1 MKNIKIAVIGLGYVG
16 LPVSVSFSKKY
27 EVIGYDIDI
36 KRISYLAKLK
46 LPIEKEEFYANSLK
60 DIIKWVDNLKQIDT
74 SEVKPLHN
82 VTENTESIRN
92 DEVEK
97 NNSVED
103 VLNNAPERANNFFKV
118 PKVVE

>member
-1 MKNIKIAVIGLGYVG
+1 M
-16 LPVSVSFSKKY
+16 S
-27 EVIGYDIDI
+27 DIDI

-46 LPIEKEEFYANSLK
+46 LPSEKEEFYANSLK

-82 VTENTESIRN
+82 VTENTESIRS

>member
-1 MKNIKIAVIGLGYVG
+1 M
-16 LPVSVSFSKKY
+16 S
-27 EVIGYDIDI
+27 DIDI

-46 LPIEKEEFYANSLK
+46 LPSEKEEFYADSLK

>member
-1 MKNIKIAVIGLGYVG
+1 M
-16 LPVSVSFSKKY
+16 S
-27 EVIGYDIDI
+27 DIDI

-46 LPIEKEEFYANSLK
+46 LPSEKEEFYANSLK

-82 VTENTESIRN
+82 VTENTESIRS

-97 NNSVED
+97 NNFVED

>member
-1 MKNIKIAVIGLGYVG
+1 M
-16 LPVSVSFSKKY
+16 S
-27 EVIGYDIDI
+27 DIDI

-46 LPIEKEEFYANSLK
+46 LPSETEEFYANSLK

>member
-1 MKNIKIAVIGLGYVG
+1 M
-16 LPVSVSFSKKY
+16 S
-27 EVIGYDIDI
+27 DIDI

-46 LPIEKEEFYANSLK
+46 LPIEKEEFYANSIK

-82 VTENTESIRN
+82 VTENTESIRS

>member
-1 MKNIKIAVIGLGYVG
+1 M
-16 LPVSVSFSKKY
+16 S
-27 EVIGYDIDI
+27 DIDI

-46 LPIEKEEFYANSLK
+46 LPSEKEEFYANSLK
-60 DIIKWVDNLKQIDT
+60 HIIKWVDNLKQIDT

-82 VTENTESIRN
+82 VTENTESIRS